1 MTALAALEMVPDAR
15 ASGLSTGEVSW
26 LFLLGSGVALATLLV
41 VRRVFSAHSH
51 LARTALVVA
60 LVIGLHNI
68 PEGSITVTVAMLSLD
83 AAVLSMVVIA
93 LQNIPEA
100 LYDAA
105 RIVMA
110 DPGFQQGGQRPV
122 GRGDGG
128 GCGSFG
134 HGVGGGVRAQIE
146 TQIDAVG
153 APHGQLQGVQAGRCV
168 QAAHGVLDSVRVG
181 AGHHEPQIVGVLA
194 LVVVVDAR
202 VL

>member
-1 MTALAALEMVPDAR
+1 MHHAVQVVGPALGALTPVGQRHAGFTR
-15 ASGLSTGEVSW
+15 QGFATGIHLRIGDVKHRH
-26 LFLLGSGVALATLLV
+26 GVGAETELV
-41 VRRVFSAHSH
+41 VPHDGAH
-51 LARTALVVA
+51 APQRTLVQP
-60 LVIGLHNI
+60 LLQRGQNGLGCAAQDLC
-68 PEGSITVTVAMLSLD
+68 PVVEGAGRQGK
-83 AAVLSMVVIA
+83 A
-93 LQNIPEA
+93 
-100 LYDAA
+100 
-105 RIVMA
+105 
-110 DPGFQQGGQRPV
+110 GFQQGGQRPV